1 MLAATTKMML
11 AMTRAHRLCLLTAQI
26 IVSQSRTPNIH
37 VLGDAVAVRLVDDQ
51 RQADSHRG
59 DRWTQKAR
67 FRWCE
72 VVHRFP
78 LHGCRK
84 DRRDLLRVTAEVS
97 PSTVY
102 RYFGTKEGLI
112 VSDEFEALSQ
122 EALADLVDLNDPV
135 GSVRR
140 IVANCESTAP
150 GIDMAA
156 RAGQGPWRR
165 VRYFFQEPSCRLA
178 VYSLL
183 DQASNR
189 IAASMVTRGGMSQ
202 TKARVAAHAL
212 VFGYFAALEQWYLDG
227 GVHPIAHYV
236 DEGMSVLRDGWPQPA
251 PR

>member
-1 MLAATTKMML
+1 MPTGLRERK
-11 AMTRAHRLCLLTAQI
+11 
-26 IVSQSRTPNIH
+26 
-37 VLGDAVAVRLVDDQ
+37 
-51 RQADSHRG
+51 RQAAMRTIQEKALDLFDERG
-59 DRWTQKAR
+59 FAA
-67 FRWCE
+67 
-72 VVHRFP
+72 
-78 LHGCRK
+78 
-84 DRRDLLRVTAEVS
+84 VTIEEIADAAEVS

-140 IVANCESTAP
+140 IVTKYESTAP

-178 VYSLL
+178 VYGLL

-202 TKARVAAHAL
+202 TKARVAAHAF

-236 DEGMSVLRDGWPQPA
+236 DEGMSVLRDVWPQPA
-251 PR
+251 QR